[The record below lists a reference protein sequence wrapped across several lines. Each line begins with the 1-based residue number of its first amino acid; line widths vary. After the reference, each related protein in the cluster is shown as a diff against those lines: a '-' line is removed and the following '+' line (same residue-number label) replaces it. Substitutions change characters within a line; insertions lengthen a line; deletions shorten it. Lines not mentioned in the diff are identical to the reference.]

1 MTILTTQPVGRNH
14 ATPATKPLA
23 TPDAGVASGEL
34 TPREELA
41 WLLPAI
47 QRHPELD
54 LKTLRYHLEQ
64 SDATA
69 ADGYWHAA
77 INEARSF
84 LEALIT
90 SIAQVERRESLVAFR
105 KGKESQGGIRLCR
118 RFLVDVGFLD
128 ANEDELLQH
137 VYGIASAKGS
147 HQGVADA
154 AWSRLARR
162 IVLTTGQYLLRRY
175 EAWKRTADCRAG
187 SNGPPQ
193 PSPVSGPSG
202 NGFWRHWLTRLFRA

>member
-1 MTILTTQPVGRNH
+1 MTVLITRPVGGSH
-14 ATPATKPLA
+14 ATPATEPLA
-23 TPDAGVASGEL
+23 TPDAGAASGEL
-34 TPREELA
+34 TSREELA
-41 WLLPAI
+41 RLLPAI
-47 QRHPELD
+47 QQHPELD

-69 ADGYWHAA
+69 DDGYWHAA

-84 LEALIT
+84 LEALVV

-128 ANEDELLQH
+128 ANEDDLLQH
-137 VYGIASAKGS
+137 VYSIASAKGS
-147 HQGVADA
+147 HQGVTDA

-175 EAWKRTADCRAG
+175 AAWKH
-187 SNGPPQ
+187 NGR
-193 PSPVSGPSG
+193 PVTPVPAIYSVLVVS
-202 NGFWRHWLTRLFRA
+202 